1 MKIEKTIKE
10 IKPLTNYVFV
20 RGVAENPYVV
30 KTTEAGL
37 ILPKGLAHEQ
47 ADGSGRIQQMEEVI
61 KFGIVEEV
69 GDEVKT
75 LKVGDGV
82 YFDVRSV
89 RPIPIG
95 TLGILH
101 INENNIMAYV
111 R

>member
-1 MKIEKTIKE
+1 MEIEKTQKE
-10 IKPLTNYVFV
+10 IKPLTNYIFV
-20 RGVAENPYVV
+20 RGVADNPYLA
-30 KTTEAGL
+30 KTTESGL
-37 ILPKGLAHEQ
+37 ILPKGIAHEQ
-47 ADGSGRIQQMEEVI
+47 ADGSGRIQQMEEI
-61 KFGIVEEV
+61 IRFGIVEEV

-95 TLGILH
+95 TLGVLH
-101 INENNIMAYV
+101 LNENNVLAYV